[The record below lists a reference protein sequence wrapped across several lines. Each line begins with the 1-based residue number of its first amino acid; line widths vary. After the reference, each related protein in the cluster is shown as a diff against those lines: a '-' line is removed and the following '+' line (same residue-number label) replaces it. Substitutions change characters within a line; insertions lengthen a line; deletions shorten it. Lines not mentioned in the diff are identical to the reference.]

1 MTHECMELNNIK
13 YKTMLLN
20 KEGLLN
26 LNDHINSDNINNLLD
41 KETCLSEKLSWTK
54 LDKTSKLVKIKNY
67 INSLSNKY
75 SLTEEEIEAANKEM
89 LNHLNKKRLYKVK
102 DVDYNIIDGT
112 ITNIANLCFNK
123 ESRKFTLKKCERRTS
138 TLKSLAP
145 KRRAAKTLKNL
156 EKIDTH
162 IKD

>member
-1 MTHECMELNNIK
+1 MTRECMELNNIK

-20 KEGLLN
+20 KKTTFN
-26 LNDHINSDNINNLLD
+26 LNDHVNSDNINNFLD
-41 KETCLSEKLSWTK
+41 KETCLNEKLSWTK
-54 LDKTSKLVKIKNY
+54 LDKTSKFFKIKNY
-67 INSLSNKY
+67 ISSLTDKY
-75 SLTEEEIEAANKEM
+75 SLTESEIAAANKEM

-102 DVDYNIIDGT
+102 DVDYNVTDGI
-112 ITNIANLCFNK
+112 ITNIASLHFNK
-123 ESRKFTLKKCERRTS
+123 ELRKFTLKKCERRTS